1 MSVDLDLCYMPATE
15 IAGHIRAGS
24 LTATR
29 VVENSLARIAAV
41 NPKLNAFCFVY
52 PDEALAIASELDR
65 QARTGKL
72 RGPLH
77 GVPFAIKDLTPTKG
91 KRTTRGSYAYEHW
104 VPDHD
109 APIVEALNQ
118 AGGVMVGKTDDWG
131 QPGGRIGPFLSHP
144 PKNPF
149 NGSAK
154 VAARGKATAEVG
166 GVYDEK
172 THRLKAVVPA
182 SMVGMF
188 EDGMVE
194 GMK

>member
-15 IAGHIRAGS
+15 IAGRIRAGS

-52 PDEALAIASELDR
+52 PDEALAIAARLDR
-65 QARTGKL
+65 EARDGKF

-109 APIVEALNQ
+109 APIVEALNA
-118 AGGVMVGKTDDWG
+118 AGGVMVGKTTTPEFAYSG
-131 QPGGRIGPFLSHP
+131 FTESRSGASRAIPGIRIALP
-144 PKNPF
+144 
-149 NGSAK
+149 A
-154 VAARGKATAEVG
+154 V
-166 GVYDEK
+166 
-172 THRLKAVVPA
+172 HRAVPA
-182 SMVGMF
+182 SRWPAAACRSRKAPTWAAPSAFRPPSVAWSA
-188 EDGMVE
+188 
-194 GMK
+194 